1 MCLAAFSPALAP
13 RSATAAV
20 SKLSLSKVCMESATE
35 EIVEKLKT
43 MTLLEATE
51 LHHALEELNGVK
63 KDDDDAEDEA
73 PAAEAEAPA
82 EE

>member
-1 MCLAAFSPALAP
+1 
-13 RSATAAV
+13 
-20 SKLSLSKVCMESATE
+20 MESATE